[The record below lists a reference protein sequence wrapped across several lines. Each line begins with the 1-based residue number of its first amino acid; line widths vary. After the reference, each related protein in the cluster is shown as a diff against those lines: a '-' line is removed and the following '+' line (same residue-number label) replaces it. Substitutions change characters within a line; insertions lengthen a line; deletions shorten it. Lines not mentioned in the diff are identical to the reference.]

1 MATAED
7 RNCLIK
13 VCHPNFKMH
22 QVCLQSMHGLL
33 GGQCVMEAEIVE
45 TTFEPSFSS
54 VEIAK
59 LNESY
64 IFFVVPMAT
73 SLRSKC
79 TFDCTT
85 YIAII

>member
-1 MATAED
+1 
-7 RNCLIK
+7 
-13 VCHPNFKMH
+13 
-22 QVCLQSMHGLL
+22 
-33 GGQCVMEAEIVE
+33 MEGEIVE
-45 TTFEPSFSS
+45 TTLEPSFSS